1 MKQRSKELRTE
12 PNTLPTTAPENDKEI
27 ARFEPRAI
35 FESEK
40 SKEKLTEPRTQP
52 NIAASSDQEI
62 ARFEPRAALE
72 TEVQRQADRT
82 KKSAQKDTQK

>member
-1 MKQRSKELRTE
+1 MRAE
-12 PNTLPTTAPENDKEI
+12 PNTQPKTAPENDQEI
-27 ARFEPRAI
+27 ARFEQRAI

-72 TEVQRQADRT
+72 TEVKRKADRT
-82 KKSAQKDTQK
+82 KNTTKHRSLK

>member
-1 MKQRSKELRTE
+1 MRTE
-12 PNTLPTTAPENDKEI
+12 PKTQPNTVPENDQEI
-27 ARFEPRAI
+27 ARFEQRAI

-62 ARFEPRAALE
+62 TRFMPRAVLE